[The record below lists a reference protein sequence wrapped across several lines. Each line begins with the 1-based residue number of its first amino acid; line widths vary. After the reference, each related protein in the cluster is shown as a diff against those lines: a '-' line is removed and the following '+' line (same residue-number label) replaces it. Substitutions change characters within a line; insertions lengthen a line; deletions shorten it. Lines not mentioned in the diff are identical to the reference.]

1 MRDLM
6 RSDDRV
12 PLAETLEGMRRE
24 ARRRLRPL
32 ALLFLFVTV
41 AALAVGWSWPKK
53 YHASATILVT
63 EDKTIQKLMEGR
75 AVPTGV
81 VNRAMIAREVMFSR
95 KVMDEIL
102 RLGGWLD
109 DSPDAA
115 ERTLRA
121 EMVQARTVI
130 GAPREN
136 LIRVDYWDTDPQRAQ
151 RVAQRFVDLFQYE
164 SRIAQLR
171 ESRQAYDFIAG
182 QAERYHG
189 VLRAAENRLSEYRRA
204 HPEATAEP
212 PALVEARLASLRQ
225 RIERD
230 QDRLQQ
236 ASASRPA
243 AANPAAEPDPQRERR
258 LALQRELAEKRLQYT
273 DAHPEVRRLQRQLD
287 ELWAGV
293 PSLASPPQAKVPAR
307 TGQDSA
313 ALRARIAA
321 AERELALEQ
330 RRVQQALDP
339 DPELSELL
347 REHQLASDI
356 YQDLLRRLEYAR
368 LSMTLDEQGSG
379 LEFRTHEPASVPSRP
394 SGVRFAHFA
403 LGGLAAATALPLG
416 LLFLFVRFDPHLR
429 SPQAVQRATGLPLLA
444 SIPALTHPG
453 QRRVLRDDRRF
464 AALLIALALAAM
476 TAASLIKLMV
486 AR

>member
-1 MRDLM
+1 MRELI

-12 PLAETLEGMRRE
+12 PLAETLDGMRRE
-24 ARRRLRPL
+24 ARRRLRPM
-32 ALLFLFVTV
+32 ALLFLVVTV
-41 AALAVGWSWPKK
+41 AALAVGWTWPKK
-53 YHASATILVT
+53 YHASATILVA

-81 VNRAMIAREVMFSR
+81 ANHAMIAREVMFSR
-95 KVMDEIL
+95 RVMDEIL

-109 DSPDAA
+109 DSPGPA
-115 ERTLRA
+115 EKTRRA
-121 EMVQARTVI
+121 EQVQARTTI

-151 RVAQRFVDLFQYE
+151 QVAQRFIDLFQYE
-164 SRIAQLR
+164 SRAAKLR
-171 ESRQAYDFIAG
+171 ESREAYDFIAG
-182 QAERYHG
+182 QAERYHA
-189 VLRAAENRLSEYRRA
+189 VLRAAEGRLHEYRRA
-204 HPEATAEP
+204 HPEATVEP

-230 QDRLQQ
+230 QERLHQ
-236 ASASRPA
+236 AQARRPA
-243 AANPAAEPDPQRERR
+243 AAPAEAVDPQREKR

-287 ELWAGV
+287 DLWAGMPPV
-293 PSLASPPQAKVPAR
+293 LPPALSPAPAA
-307 TGQDSA
+307 TNIDA
-313 ALRARIAA
+313 APLRARIAA
-321 AERELALEQ
+321 AERELAQEQ
-330 RRVQQALDP
+330 RRVKLAADP
-339 DPELSELL
+339 GPELSELL

-379 LEFRTHEPASVPSRP
+379 LEFRTHEPASVPARP
-394 SGVRFAHFA
+394 SGIRFAHFA
-403 LGGLAAATALPLG
+403 LGGVAAAAAIPLG

-444 SIPALTHPG
+444 SIPTLSHPG

-464 AALLIALALAAM
+464 AALLVLLALGAM
-476 TAASLIKLMV
+476 ATASLLKLML
-486 AR
+486 AG

>member
-1 MRDLM
+1 MRELM

-12 PLAETLEGMRRE
+12 PLGETLEGMRRE
-24 ARRRLRPL
+24 ARRRLRPM
-32 ALLFLFVTV
+32 ALIFLLVTA
-41 AALAVGWSWPKK
+41 AALVVGWSWPKK
-53 YHASATILVT
+53 YHAYATILVT

-95 KVMDEIL
+95 KVMDEVL

-109 DSPDAA
+109 DAPDQA
-115 ERTLRA
+115 ERTRRA
-121 EMVQARTVI
+121 EQVQSRTLI

-136 LIRVDYWDTDPQRAQ
+136 LIRVDYWDTDPRRAQ
-151 RVAQRFVDLFQYE
+151 QVAQRFVDLFQYE
-164 SRIAQLR
+164 SRVAQLR

-182 QAERYHG
+182 QTERYHS
-189 VLRAAENRLSEYRRA
+189 VLRAAEHRLREYRRA
-204 HPEATAEP
+204 HPEATVEP
-212 PALVEARLASLRQ
+212 PALVEARLATLRQ

-236 ASASRPA
+236 ATARAPVQA
-243 AANPAAEPDPQRERR
+243 GAPPVVDPRREQR
-258 LALQRELAEKRLQYT
+258 LALQQALAEKRLQFT

-287 ELWAGV
+287 ELY
-293 PSLASPPQAKVPAR
+293 ASMPPPAPAPGATPAR
-307 TGQDSA
+307 SGVDTA

-330 RRVQQALDP
+330 RRVKLALDP

-379 LEFRTHEPASVPSRP
+379 LEFRTHEPASVPARP

-403 LGGLAAATALPLG
+403 VGGVAAATAIPLG
-416 LLFLFVRFDPHLR
+416 LLFLFVRLDPHLR
-429 SPQAVQRATGLPLLA
+429 SPQALSRATGLPLLA
-444 SIPALTHPG
+444 SIPTLSHPG
-453 QRRVLRDDRRF
+453 QRRILREDRRF
-464 AALLIALALAAM
+464 AALLVALALAAM
-476 TAASLIKLMV
+476 TAASLFKLMV